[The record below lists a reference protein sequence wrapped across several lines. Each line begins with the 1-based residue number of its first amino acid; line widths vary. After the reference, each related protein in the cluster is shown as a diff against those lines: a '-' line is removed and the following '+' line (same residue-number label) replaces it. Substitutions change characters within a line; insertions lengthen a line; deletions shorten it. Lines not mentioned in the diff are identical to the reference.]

1 MFARGPN
8 DWMMRVHRICDFRPV
23 SVAKKKQK
31 MTDVDA
37 VKCMECAAAAAAM
50 LHEKQDGEFRAM

>member
-1 MFARGPN
+1 
-8 DWMMRVHRICDFRPV
+8 MRVHRICDFRPV